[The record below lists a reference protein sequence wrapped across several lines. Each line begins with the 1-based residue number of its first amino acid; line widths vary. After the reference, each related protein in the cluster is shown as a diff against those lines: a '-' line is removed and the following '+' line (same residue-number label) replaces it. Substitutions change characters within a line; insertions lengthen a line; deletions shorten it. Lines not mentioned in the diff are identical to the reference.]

1 MSEKEINVYV
11 IEEEQP
17 WENWFGIWK
26 GYQTIENIS
35 GFYVSNS
42 KEELIIVD
50 PKNVFEVDTN
60 LPISEIIK

>member
-1 MSEKEINVYV
+1 MLEKEINVYV

-17 WENWFGIWK
+17 WENWFGIWE
-26 GYQTIENIS
+26 GLQTIENIS

-42 KEELIIVD
+42 KEELILVE

-60 LPISEIIK
+60 LPILQII

>member
-42 KEELIIVD
+42 KEELILVD
-50 PKNVFEVDTN
+50 PKNVFEVNTS
-60 LPISEIIK
+60 LSILKII